1 MSRRCP
7 RDVPAMSPRYPRD
20 VPTVSPQCPGD
31 VPMMSPQCPH
41 GIPVM
46 SPQCPY
52 DVPAMS
58 PRCPRDVPTVS
69 PRCPPRGGPGVVRGG
84 RRKVRVEAV
93 LQNRKENA
101 YNARV
106 ALRSSANLH
115 FSSVALPVRR
125 PAAPPGPPGAP
136 RDPPGPP
143 RVGRRGRPAGGDA
156 RSCWSPFDP
165 NPSRWGCG
173 ARGAV
178 GCTMGSRGGRRGGG
192 KSVGPGGK

>member
-1 MSRRCP
+1 M
-7 RDVPAMSPRYPRD
+7 
-20 VPTVSPQCPGD
+20 SPQCPHD
-31 VPMMSPQCPH
+31 VLVMSPQCPH

-125 PAAPPGPPGAP
+125 PTAPPGPPGAP
-136 RDPPGPP
+136 RDPPEPP
-143 RVGRRGRPAGGDA
+143 WVGRRGRPAGRDA